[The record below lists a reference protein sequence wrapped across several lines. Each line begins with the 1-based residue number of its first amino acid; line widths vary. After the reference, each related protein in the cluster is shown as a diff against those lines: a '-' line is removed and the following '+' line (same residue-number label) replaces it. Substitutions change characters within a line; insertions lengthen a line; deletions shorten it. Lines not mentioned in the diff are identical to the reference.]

1 MWAGGVLAFRHAGP
15 TRAEGSCLYGC
26 HPPLIRP
33 TQRLTRP
40 NRGRI
45 VGGSMTEKKWCL
57 LCLRHIKIQ
66 QAAESMAGPCPVS
79 FSALRP
85 SGRKK
90 WVWASA
96 RKTRLA
102 ASGKPNALLAPS
114 KGRAIHLSPYLSEHA
129 MLIPIPLCFSGNAD
143 RPARKRHTRQKNG
156 APALSADAP
165 LITRSPLHVLSG

>member
-96 RKTRLA
+96 RKERLA

-114 KGRAIHLSPYLSEHA
+114 EGRGNYSTTAGNNCRTLPAPGVGLPLGSRCPRPPAGYGMPGSSPA
-129 MLIPIPLCFSGNAD
+129 
-143 RPARKRHTRQKNG
+143 
-156 APALSADAP
+156 SA
-165 LITRSPLHVLSG
+165 H